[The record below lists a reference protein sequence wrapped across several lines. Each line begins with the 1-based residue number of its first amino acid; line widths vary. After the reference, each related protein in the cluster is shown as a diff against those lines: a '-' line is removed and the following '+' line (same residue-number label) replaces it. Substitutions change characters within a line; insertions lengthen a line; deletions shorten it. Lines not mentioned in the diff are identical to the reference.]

1 MAEEPSSRALKG
13 EKKFS
18 RRTRKEKLF
27 QAQAATLTKT
37 QQLQSVEEMAPLQ
50 CFVLIR

>member
-27 QAQAATLTKT
+27 QAQVAILTKT
-37 QQLQSVEEMAPLQ
+37 QQLQSVGEIAPLQ
-50 CFVLIR
+50 

>member
-13 EKKFS
+13 EKFS

-27 QAQAATLTKT
+27 QAQVAILTKT
-37 QQLQSVEEMAPLQ
+37 QQLQSVEEIAPLQ
-50 CFVLIR
+50 

>member
-18 RRTRKEKLF
+18 RWTRKEKIF
-27 QAQAATLTKT
+27 QAQVAILTKT
-37 QQLQSVEEMAPLQ
+37 QQPQSVEEMASLQ
-50 CFVLIR
+50 